1 MVRYVE
7 KEMESYPIVK
17 EMSSQ
22 KLKEDEELT
31 RHKRC
36 TSTQLMKY
44 AYDIINQTD
53 YLIIEEIRQVLHNL
67 NDKEIRENE
76 VTL

>member
-1 MVRYVE
+1 
-7 KEMESYPIVK
+7 
-17 EMSSQ
+17 
-22 KLKEDEELT
+22 
-31 RHKRC
+31 
-36 TSTQLMKY
+36 MKY